1 MGMEQDGLRSGIG
14 SGRLA
19 AARKILLLFCPSMK
33 REEIMLLKEQHPDL
47 YARAIA
53 IEDNARPRLEK
64 VKGLGRNY
72 AWKDRFGKE

>member
-1 MGMEQDGLRSGIG
+1 MEMEQDGLRPGIG

-19 AARKILLLFCPSMK
+19 AARKIFLLFLPQHEA
-33 REEIMLLKEQHPDL
+33 EEIMLLKEQHPDL

-64 VKGLGRNY
+64 LKGLGRNY